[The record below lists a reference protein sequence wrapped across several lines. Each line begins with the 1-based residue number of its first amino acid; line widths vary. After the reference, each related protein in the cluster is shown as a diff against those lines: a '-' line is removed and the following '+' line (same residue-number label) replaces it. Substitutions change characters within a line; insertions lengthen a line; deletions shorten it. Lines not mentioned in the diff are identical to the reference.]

1 MARVRN
7 NQGHRNKIA
16 NVFIRP
22 YIEQENTQEREAFLQ
37 AREKIKPLQDVTW
50 KLAEQ
55 IVGRFYT
62 PKDVEMAYHLQN
74 KFPNVNTIA
83 KDSCFHFGYMNK
95 ADGEGDVQ
103 DDDGEYNTDNR
114 HRDNDDEND
123 KYITKHFDFRLDGN
137 INGQENSRTND
148 FAYAYFR
155 DELKGKVNKGEKCN
169 PDINIEQKWGNGSGE
184 ENSSNP
190 HWTQVDAANSR
201 ELGLSGGRD
210 NQVSYAKQWNDDYQ
224 LDLIGREYC
233 RDRQIGCDQKEFA
246 ILMTWQ
252 IAKQKLIQCHT
263 TWIETILEQMKVLK
277 AGLRDHVYLEQSID
291 MCKKMGLTISETD
304 ILATTSKGIVV
315 SNADIINHLATLK
328 NKTQTREQKI
338 LARQIYDQQQA
349 K

>member
-7 NQGHRNKIA
+7 NQGNRKKIA
-16 NVFIRP
+16 EVFIRP

-37 AREKIKPLQDVTW
+37 AREKIKPLQDKTW
-50 KLAEQ
+50 KVAEK
-55 IVGRFYT
+55 IVRRHYT
-62 PKDVEMAYHLQN
+62 PEDVKMAYHLQN
-74 KFPNVNTIA
+74 KFDNVNTIA
-83 KDSCFHFGYMNK
+83 KDSCFHFGYMAK
-95 ADGEGDVQ
+95 KDGETNEYEQESYG
-103 DDDGEYNTDNR
+103 GE
-114 HRDNDDEND
+114 HDEKDD

-137 INGQENSRTND
+137 INGQENARQND

-169 PDINIEQKWGNGSGE
+169 PDINIEQNWGDGSGE
-184 ENSSNP
+184 SNHSNP
-190 HWTQVDAANSR
+190 HWTQVDHSNSR

-210 NQVSYAKQWNDDYQ
+210 NHTSYAKQWNNDYQ

-233 RDRQIGCDQKEFA
+233 RDRQLNCDAKEFQ

-252 IAKQKLIQCHT
+252 IAKAKVIQCHT

-291 MCKKMGLTISETD
+291 MCKKMGLTINETD

-328 NKTQTREQKI
+328 NKTQTRADKL
-338 LARQIYDQQQA
+338 LALKKYNEEHA

>member
-1 MARVRN
+1 VARVRN
-7 NQGHRNKIA
+7 NQGNRKKVADI
-16 NVFIRP
+16 FIRP
-22 YIEQENTQEREAFLQ
+22 YLEQENTQEREAYLQ
-37 AREKIKPLQDVTW
+37 ARETVKPLQDKTW
-50 KLAEQ
+50 QLAKN

-95 ADGEGDVQ
+95 ADGDAIET
-103 DDDGEYNTDNR
+103 DGEYRSENR
-114 HRDNDDEND
+114 HRDNDDQED

-137 INGQENSRTND
+137 INGSENSRQND

-169 PDINIEQKWGNGSGE
+169 PDINIEQKWGKGDGE
-184 ENSSNP
+184 ANASNP
-190 HWTQVDAANSR
+190 HWTQIDSANSR
-201 ELGLSGGRD
+201 ELGLSGGRE
-210 NQVSYAKQWNDDYQ
+210 NQTCYAREWNNDYE

-263 TWIETILEQMKVLK
+263 TWIETILEQMKVIK

-291 MCKKMGLTISETD
+291 MCKKMKLIISETD

-315 SNADIINHLATLK
+315 SNQDILNHLATLK
-328 NKTQTREQKI
+328 NKTQTRDQKI
-338 LARQIYDQQQA
+338 LARQQYDQQQS
-349 K
+349 KQ

>member
-7 NQGHRNKIA
+7 NQGHRAKIA

-22 YIEQENTQEREAFLQ
+22 YIEQENTQEREGYLQ
-37 AREKIKPLQDVTW
+37 AREIIKPLQDKTW
-50 KLAEQ
+50 QLMSN

-62 PKDVEMAYHLQN
+62 PKDVQMAYHLQN

-83 KDSCFHFGYMNK
+83 KDSCFHVGYMAK
-95 ADGEGDVQ
+95 KDGEVDEDTNAFDSDRHDEQ
-103 DDDGEYNTDNR
+103 D
-114 HRDNDDEND
+114 D

-137 INGQENSRTND
+137 INGQESGRQND
-148 FAYAYFR
+148 FAFAYFR

-184 ENSSNP
+184 SNQSNP
-190 HWTQVDAANSR
+190 HWTQCDQANER

-210 NQVSYAKQWNDDYQ
+210 NQTSYAKQWNNDYQ

-233 RDRQIGCDQKEFA
+233 RDRQIGCNKEEFA
-246 ILMTWQ
+246 ILMNWQ
-252 IAKQKLIQCHT
+252 IAKAKLIQCHT

-328 NKTQTREQKI
+328 NKTKTREQKI

>member
-7 NQGHRNKIA
+7 NQGHRNKIL
-16 NVFIRP
+16 NIFMRP
-22 YIEQENTQEREAFLQ
+22 YLEQENTQEREGYLQ
-37 AREKIKPLQDVTW
+37 ARETIKPLQDKTW
-50 KLAEQ
+50 ELAKQ
-55 IVGRFYT
+55 IVSRHYT
-62 PKDVEMAYHLQN
+62 PEDIKMAYHLQN
-74 KFPNVNTIA
+74 KFDNVNTIA
-83 KDSCFHFGYMNK
+83 KDSCFHFGYMSK
-95 ADGEGDVQ
+95 KDGDEEKYEQERFGGEHDEQ
-103 DDDGEYNTDNR
+103 D
-114 HRDNDDEND
+114 D

-137 INGQENSRTND
+137 INGFENGTQND

-169 PDINIEQKWGNGSGE
+169 PDINIEQKWGDGSGE
-184 ENSSNP
+184 SNHTNP
-190 HWTQVDAANSR
+190 HWTQVDHANSR
-201 ELGLSGGRD
+201 ELGMSGGRD
-210 NQVSYAKQWNDDYQ
+210 NHTSYAKQWNNDYQ

-233 RDRQIGCDQKEFA
+233 RDRQLNCKVEEFA

-291 MCKKMGLTISETD
+291 MCKKMGLVISETD

-328 NKTQTREQKI
+328 NKTQTRADKL
-338 LARQIYDQQQA
+338 LALKKYNEEHA

>member
-7 NQGHRNKIA
+7 NQGYRKKTLD
-16 NVFIRP
+16 VFIRP
-22 YIEQENTQEREAFLQ
+22 YLEQENTQERESYVQ
-37 AREKIKPLQDVTW
+37 ERETIKPLQDKTW
-50 KLAEQ
+50 KLASN

-62 PKDVEMAYHLQN
+62 PKAVEMAYHLQN

-83 KDSCFHFGYMNK
+83 KDSCFHFGYMAK
-95 ADGEGDVQ
+95 KEGEENEYEQENYSGNHTEQ
-103 DDDGEYNTDNR
+103 D
-114 HRDNDDEND
+114 D

-137 INGQENSRTND
+137 INGSENSRQND

-169 PDINIEQKWGNGSGE
+169 PDINIEQKWGDGSGE
-184 ENSSNP
+184 ENHSNP
-190 HWTQVDAANSR
+190 HWTQIDSANSR

-210 NQVSYAKQWNDDYQ
+210 NQTSYAREWNNDYE

-233 RDRQIGCDQKEFA
+233 RDRQLNCDQKEFA

-252 IAKQKLIQCHT
+252 QAKQKLIMAHT
-263 TWIETILEQMKVLK
+263 KWVETILEQLKVLK

-291 MCKKMGLTISETD
+291 MAKKMGLTISETD

-315 SNADIINHLATLK
+315 SNTDILNHLASLK
-328 NKTQTREQKI
+328 NKTQTREEKI
-338 LARQIYDQQQA
+338 LARIKYDQAQ

>member
-7 NQGHRNKIA
+7 NQGYRKKILDI
-16 NVFIRP
+16 FIRP
-22 YIEQENTQEREAFLQ
+22 FLEQENTQEREGYLQ
-37 AREKIKPLQDVTW
+37 AREIIKPLQDKTW
-50 KLAEQ
+50 QVAKS
-55 IVGRFYT
+55 IVRKHYT
-62 PKDVEMAYHLQN
+62 EDDIAKAWYLQN
-74 KFPNVNTIA
+74 KFENVNTIA

-95 ADGEGDVQ
+95 ANGEDSKT
-103 DDDGEYNTDNR
+103 DGEYMTENR
-114 HRDNDDEND
+114 HRDNDDEDD

-137 INGQENSRTND
+137 INGTESGRQND

-155 DELKGKVNKGEKCN
+155 DELKGKINKGEKCN

-184 ENSSNP
+184 ENASNP
-190 HWTQVDAANSR
+190 HWTQVDQANER

-210 NQVSYAKQWNDDYQ
+210 NQTSYAKQWNNDYQ

-252 IAKQKLIQCHT
+252 QAKSKLIMAHSK
-263 TWIETILEQMKVLK
+263 WIETILEQCKLLK
-277 AGLRDHVYLEQSID
+277 NVLRDHVYLEQSIELAN
-291 MCKKMGLTISETD
+291 KMGITLNESN

-315 SNADIINHLATLK
+315 SNQDVLNHLTTLK

-338 LARQIYDQQQA
+338 LARKQYDQQQA

>member
-7 NQGHRNKIA
+7 NQGNRKKIA
-16 NVFIRP
+16 EVFIRP

-37 AREKIKPLQDVTW
+37 AREKIKPLQDKTW
-50 KLAEQ
+50 QLAKQ
-55 IVGRFYT
+55 IVSRHYT
-62 PKDVEMAYHLQN
+62 PEDIKMAYHLQN
-74 KFPNVNTIA
+74 KFDNVNTIA
-83 KDSCFHFGYMNK
+83 KDSCFHFGYMAK
-95 ADGEGDVQ
+95 KEGETNEYEQESYG
-103 DDDGEYNTDNR
+103 GE
-114 HRDNDDEND
+114 HDEKDD
-123 KYITKHFDFRLDGN
+123 KYVTKHFDFRLDGN
-137 INGQENSRTND
+137 INGQENGRQND

-169 PDINIEQKWGNGSGE
+169 PDINIEQNWGDGSGE
-184 ENSSNP
+184 SNHTNP
-190 HWTQVDAANSR
+190 HWTQVDHSNSR

-210 NQVSYAKQWNDDYQ
+210 NHTSYAKQWNNDYQ

-233 RDRQIGCDQKEFA
+233 RDRQLNCDAKEFQ

-252 IAKQKLIQCHT
+252 IAKAKVIQCHT

-291 MCKKMGLTISETD
+291 MCKKMGLTINETD

-328 NKTQTREQKI
+328 NKTQTRADKL
-338 LARQIYDQQQA
+338 LALKKYNEEHA

>member
-22 YIEQENTQEREAFLQ
+22 YIEQENTQEREAYLQ
-37 AREKIKPLQDVTW
+37 AREKIKPLQDQTW
-50 KLAEQ
+50 QLAKQ
-55 IVGRFYT
+55 LVSRHYT
-62 PKDVEMAYHLQN
+62 PEDIKMAYHLQN

-95 ADGEGDVQ
+95 ADGDAIET
-103 DDDGEYNTDNR
+103 DGEYRTDNR
-114 HRDNDDEND
+114 HRDNDDEDN

-137 INGQENSRTND
+137 INGSENSRQND

-169 PDINIEQKWGNGSGE
+169 PDINIEQKWGKGDGE
-184 ENSSNP
+184 ENASNP
-190 HWTQVDAANSR
+190 HWTQCEHANER

-210 NQVSYAKQWNDDYQ
+210 NQNLYAKQWNNDYQ

-233 RDRQIGCDQKEFA
+233 RDRQLNCDQKEFA

-252 IAKQKLIQCHT
+252 QAKQQLIMAHT
-263 TWIETILEQMKVLK
+263 KWVETILEQMKVIK
-277 AGLRDHVYLEQSID
+277 GGLRDHVYLEQSID
-291 MCKKMGLTISETD
+291 MCKKMKLTISETD

-315 SNADIINHLATLK
+315 SNQDIVNHLASLK
-328 NKTQTREQKI
+328 NKTQTRDQKI
-338 LARQIYDQQQA
+338 ALRKIYDRQQA